1 MRRLWPII
9 AVTIPAVIF
18 IWVVVPFNN
27 YLLANAQI
35 ADDYMMPVAVFLML
49 LLVLGLNP
57 FLRLFSVRARLNRSQ
72 LAVIYGIL
80 LVACLVPSGGLRHM
94 LHPLANTVQRANS
107 EHDVAA
113 AYKELDLPPSLFP
126 DSLEYGVAIPN
137 IDSFIDELKPDE
149 PIPWRAWIPP
159 LFAWSGFIVPW
170 YVMMVAMA
178 VIFFAYWR
186 NSERVAF
193 PLLDVMRPLVDV
205 PDEGERRIPAVF
217 REPLFWCCFAAVLL
231 MWSLRE
237 GNRYWPSTVPPFP
250 LRIQLAELFT
260 ELPWVHIGWWMK
272 RITIHFI
279 YLGVAFFAPVRIS
292 FSVWFFQVIYA
303 FYVMIG
309 RAYLPGFDEQAVTAH
324 RLGAFIVF
332 PIFILWL
339 ARAHLA
345 RVARS
350 VVKPARNAEDRAY
363 RLAGL
368 SLLAG
373 LCGMLAW
380 LLWVG
385 VPFMWAFGLV
395 LAGFM
400 FSLTLMRIIAETGL
414 PLFFPDPGYVVMLAK
429 LFPVAW
435 HNAASMYFSGVLGVW
450 FGPGQRAS
458 VAVVAAHALGI
469 NRKHKVKQ
477 HTIMGAVFIVVLV
490 ASIVGAGW
498 VHLHITYRNA
508 MPLCGGEIAGWGR
521 HQLNPATAMLEEHLR
536 GAGQQTL
543 SDQGPHL
550 LFGGGMT
557 VLLYGLC
564 QFVPGWPLH
573 PIGLL
578 GVGTWAVARMWHNV
592 FFGWLAKVLVLK
604 YGGSRIYTKVK
615 NAFIGLIM
623 GEVVAVMA
631 WNIFAAIRAVMGMV
645 YYRPEI
651 LPK

>member
-1 MRRLWPII
+1 MRRIWPII
-9 AVTIPAVIF
+9 AVSIPAVIF
-18 IWVVVPFNN
+18 IWVVVSVNN

-35 ADDYMMPVAVFLML
+35 ADDYMMPVAAFLML
-49 LLVLGLNP
+49 CLVLGLNP
-57 FLRLFSVRARLNRSQ
+57 FLSLFSDRARLKRSQ

-80 LVACLVPSGGLRHM
+80 MVACLVPSGGMRHM
-94 LHPLANTVQRANS
+94 LHPLAITVQRANS

-113 AYKELDLPPSLFP
+113 AYKELDLPASLFP
-126 DSLEYGVAIPN
+126 DSLEHGVAIPN
-137 IDSFIDELKPDE
+137 VDSFVDELKPEE
-149 PIPWRAWIPP
+149 PVPWRAWIAP

-170 YVMMVAMA
+170 YMMMVAMA

-186 NSERVAF
+186 NNERVAF

-217 REPLFWCCFAAVLL
+217 RQPMFWYCFVAVFL

-237 GNRYWPSTVPPFP
+237 GNRYWPSTVPPFN
-250 LRIQLAELFT
+250 LRIQLGACFT
-260 ELPWVHIGWWMK
+260 ELPWVNIGWWMK
-272 RITIHFI
+272 RVTIHFI
-279 YLGVAFFAPVRIS
+279 YLGVAFFAPTRIS
-292 FSVWFFQVIYA
+292 FSVWFFQVVYA
-303 FYVMIG
+303 FYLMIG
-309 RAYLPGFDEQAVTAH
+309 RTYLPGFDEQAVTAH
-324 RLGAFIVF
+324 RLGAFMVF
-332 PIFILWL
+332 PVIILWL

-350 VVKPARNAEDRAY
+350 VVKPARSAEDRAY

-368 SLLAG
+368 SLLLG

-385 VPFMWAFGLV
+385 VPFMWAFGMV

-458 VAVVAAHALGI
+458 VAVVVAHALGI

-477 HTIMGAVFIVVLV
+477 HTIMGAVFMVVLV

-498 VHLHITYRNA
+498 IHLHITYRNA
-508 MPLCGGEIAGWGR
+508 TPLCGGEMAGWGR
-521 HQLNPATAMLEEHLR
+521 NQLNPATAMLQEHLR

-543 SDQGPHL
+543 SDQGTS
-550 LFGGGMT
+550 LFLGGGLT
-557 VLLYGLC
+557 ALLYGLC
-564 QFVPGWPLH
+564 QFIPSWPLH

-604 YGGSRIYTKVK
+604 YGGSRLYTKVK

-631 WNIFAAIRAVMGMV
+631 WNLFAAIRGFMGLM